1 MFGYIR
7 FLLAYFVLLSHLNVK
22 FLGHNIGV
30 FAVIFLPDLSRLKFS
45 SNLLLHMLLLIILL
59 KIDFCEFTQ
68 HIY

>member
-30 FAVIFLPDLSRLKFS
+30 FAVIIFYILAGLVTAKIFIKFAP
-45 SNLLLHMLLLIILL
+45 I
-59 KIDFCEFTQ
+59 
-68 HIY
+68 